1 MSHINSG
8 TTQMDAADK
17 HRRTGSLIVISGPS
31 GAGKTTLYKTMLKR
45 FPDMLYSVSYTTRR
59 PRFDEQN
66 GVDYHF
72 ISEADFKKRIQEKR
86 WAEWAVVHGHYYGT
100 CADFI
105 KKGLA
110 SGRDILLDIDV
121 QGAIQI
127 LQRFP
132 DSVTIFL
139 MAPSMNDL
147 KRRLRSRGSDSESEI
162 ESRLLSAEKEMAEKD
177 RYRYVVV
184 NDNLVAAADKLFS
197 IIEKERLSV

>member
-1 MSHINSG
+1 MSHSNSG
-8 TTQMDAADK
+8 RIRLDATDK

-59 PRFDEQN
+59 PRFDEQD

-72 ISEADFKKRIQEKR
+72 ISEADFKKRIQAGR
-86 WAEWAVVHGHYYGT
+86 WAEWALVHGHYYGT
-100 CADFI
+100 CADFLN
-105 KKGLA
+105 KGLS

-121 QGAIQI
+121 QGTTQI

-139 MAPSMNDL
+139 MAPSMDDL
-147 KRRLRSRGSDSESEI
+147 KQRLRSRGSDSESDI
-162 ESRLLSAEKEMAEKD
+162 ERRLLNAEKEMAVKNL
-177 RYRYVVV
+177 YRYVVV
-184 NDNLVAAADKLFS
+184 NDDLVAAADKLVS
-197 IIEKERLSV
+197 IIENERLSV